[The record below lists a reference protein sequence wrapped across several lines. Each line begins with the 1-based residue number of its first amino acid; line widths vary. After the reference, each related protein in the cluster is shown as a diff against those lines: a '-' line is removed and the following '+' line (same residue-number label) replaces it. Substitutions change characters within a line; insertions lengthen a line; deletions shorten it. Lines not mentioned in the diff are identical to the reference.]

1 MPSRR
6 RLVSKPWRV
15 LQTSSR
21 RRPPITSSRHV
32 LMGSRRV
39 ELGSSMNA
47 WMRAMGLQ
55 SAGGMTCK
63 LIAEQARRISACNLS
78 FVWDMAAA
86 EVRKNGTFVDTA
98 IHMKA
103 TDERQTALWQDEVVL
118 NEAFY
123 QSLKAHPVPVL
134 EC

>member
-1 MPSRR
+1 
-6 RLVSKPWRV
+6 
-15 LQTSSR
+15 
-21 RRPPITSSRHV
+21 
-32 LMGSRRV
+32 
-39 ELGSSMNA
+39 
-47 WMRAMGLQ
+47 MRAMGLQ

-134 EC
+134 ECALRHISDNSSAIDLYIWLSYRLHALETGQLIRSPVHHDRPG